1 MKAVKEMAIIKE
13 NVPKLLEETLTT
25 WKMIASN
32 WVSVALSMPGLC
44 LIGTGYIETITGN
57 YIHLMDAA
65 CGTYIVLIAC
75 FVMPVIGFC
84 VGLFGN
90 GCKGSAVGRV
100 LSLLVLSLSIWPL
113 DGY

>member
-1 MKAVKEMAIIKE
+1 M
-13 NVPKLLEETLTT
+13 
-25 WKMIASN
+25 
-32 WVSVALSMPGLC
+32 
-44 LIGTGYIETITGN
+44 IGTGYIETITGRH
-57 YIHLMDAA
+57 ILLIDAEL
-65 CGTYIVLIAC
+65 GTYIVLIAC